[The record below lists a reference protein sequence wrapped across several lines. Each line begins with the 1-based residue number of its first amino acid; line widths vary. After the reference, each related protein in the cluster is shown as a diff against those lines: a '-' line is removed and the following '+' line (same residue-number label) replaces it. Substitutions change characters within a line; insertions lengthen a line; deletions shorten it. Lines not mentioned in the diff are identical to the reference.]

1 LLNRSFEE
9 NEIKKTLSWLSKHWD
24 RPIHPEYHS
33 ASTVD
38 EAISMLNS
46 CEGKAK
52 LFSGGIDVI
61 SLMKNRV
68 LLPDVLVNI
77 KPIKRLK
84 TIVVNSRGIAIGT
97 LALINDLERSGL
109 IKDKYPILF
118 ETAHSIA
125 SPHIRN
131 MATIGGN
138 LCQDSRCWYYRRSPD
153 TGISFDCKRKRG
165 EGKCYARG
173 GENQYHAIMGE
184 SGCVSVCPSDMATT
198 LLAMD
203 ARIKTVSSSGRRLIP
218 IDELYTPFGNILKHD
233 EIITRL
239 EIPEIPFGSKQKF
252 IKFRLRKTIDFAIVS
267 VAAVIKLEGKVV
279 SDARIVLGGV
289 ASKPYRAVKAEECL
303 LGETITERSA
313 AEAAERAVVEARPL
327 SKNGYKVQIVKA
339 LVRRAVMT

>member
-1 LLNRSFEE
+1 MLNRSFEE
-9 NEIKKTLSWLSKHWD
+9 NEIKKTLSWLSKHLD

-38 EAISMLNS
+38 EAISLLNS
-46 CEGKAK
+46 YEGKAK

-233 EIITRL
+233 ELITRL

-267 VAAVIKLEGKVV
+267 VAAVIKIEGKVV